1 MKTKSIRPRRTEI
14 NRTNR
19 FFLWGKKNGLD
30 LARYDFSNLDTIESK
45 KVSTLKLDPAEAKKH
60 NYKFLKI

>member
-30 LARYDFSNLDTIESK
+30 LARYDFSNLDTIEEK
-45 KVSTLKLDPAEAKKH
+45 KQSTFKNNPEAKKH

>member
-1 MKTKSIRPRRTEI
+1 MHTKSIRPRRTAI
-14 NRTNR
+14 NHKNR

-30 LARYDFSNLDTIESK
+30 LAQYDFSSLDTTEAK
-45 KVSTLKLDPAEAKKH
+45 KKSSFKNNPEAKKH